1 MFNLLAFIL
10 WVGLK
15 IESKLQG
22 QYLIH
27 VWEPV
32 EHTEDAVAHFGTLP
46 KDQLSQMLASH
57 SLKLTFLR
65 QSAVLFAEA
74 DFKKHNLEE
83 SSYIK
88 VAVTIKDG
96 SILPEYYGCTAL
108 FLDWFFVVAESW
120 KYLFLLMTKNVKNP
134 KILSGSCWNGAV
146 GSNIVSLSL
155 FWKLLQGHR
164 LCWITLKIE
173 IIPNNLPQD
182 DICMQLQSY

>member
-22 QYLIH
+22 QCLIH

-96 SILPEYYGCTAL
+96 SILPEYFGCTAL
-108 FLDWFFVVAESW
+108 FLDWFF
-120 KYLFLLMTKNVKNP
+120 
-134 KILSGSCWNGAV
+134 CC
-146 GSNIVSLSL
+146 
-155 FWKLLQGHR
+155 
-164 LCWITLKIE
+164 CWIMEVFIFINDKKCKKPQNIKWVMLKWGCGI
-173 IIPNNLPQD
+173 QYS
-182 DICMQLQSY
+182 QSVLILKTSSGAQIMLENSQNWDNS